1 MHSETGLPILALS
14 PGQEGRNTARS
25 HATEPSTL
33 PLSHPVGDSCSA
45 DESGDDTL
53 PCHVGRTASNSI
65 SVVVGGKVTDDLP
78 VNVRFM

>member
-1 MHSETGLPILALS
+1 MHRETGLPIPALS
-14 PGQEGRNTARS
+14 PGQEGRGAARS

-45 DESGDDTL
+45 NEPGDATL

-65 SVVVGGKVTDDLP
+65 SVVVGEKVTDDPL